1 MKNFISIVDD
11 AVQDLKLLDT
21 FYKKSLEKEGLES
34 FLSLIAAMGIKNPDE
49 LDPAHIM
56 RRLTQGVVKSYAEIY
71 EYLTPGELLKDHT
84 AITYEFKADWQ
95 RACADSF
102 NGRES

>member
-34 FLSLIAAMGIKNPDE
+34 FLSLRDLGLEANE
-49 LDPAHIM
+49 LKKKLID
-56 RRLTQGVVKSYAEIY
+56 
-71 EYLTPGELLKDHT
+71 
-84 AITYEFKADWQ
+84 
-95 RACADSF
+95 
-102 NGRES
+102 